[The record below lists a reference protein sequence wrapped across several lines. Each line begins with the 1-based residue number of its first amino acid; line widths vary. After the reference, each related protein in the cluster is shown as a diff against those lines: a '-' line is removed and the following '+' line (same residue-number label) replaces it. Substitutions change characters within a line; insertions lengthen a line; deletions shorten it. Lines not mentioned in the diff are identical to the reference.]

1 MREYLENCTA
11 EPKETIK
18 AKLENMDAI
27 LREIENQACMIEDAI
42 NGPKVK
48 ENKAMDNQLEPM
60 GIMIDR
66 MMGKAEEILKT
77 VIIIR
82 EALW

>member
-27 LREIENQACMIEDAI
+27 LREIENQACMIEDA
-42 NGPKVK
+42 
-48 ENKAMDNQLEPM
+48 L
-60 GIMIDR
+60 
-66 MMGKAEEILKT
+66 
-77 VIIIR
+77 
-82 EALW
+82 

>member
-42 NGPKVK
+42 NGPNVK

-66 MMGKAEEILKT
+66 MRGKAEEILKT